1 MAMKIELKES
11 SDDDEKQNRPKRGSP
26 MKISPTSEDLATRRK
41 RTDFIRQNAI
51 SIKSQGRGRKKKEA
65 KMNEEEQIE
74 PKKRGRGR
82 PRSSL
87 LVQPVKKEI
96 LSSSEEEEDQV
107 GIIELSA

>member
-1 MAMKIELKES
+1 
-11 SDDDEKQNRPKRGSP
+11 